1 MACKLSAA
9 VLNSDE
15 IESSLFIRFD
25 KAKHRWEDDKTYAFS
40 KSCIFPNF
48 VKTKENNIKNAIKKH
63 ENIFDRR
70 VINSWHVLN

>member
-25 KAKHRWEDDKTYAFS
+25 KAKHRWENDKTYAFR
-40 KSCIFPNF
+40 KSGTFPNF
-48 VKTKENNIKNAIKKH
+48 AKTRESNIKNMLLGNAKT
-63 ENIFDRR
+63 FLT
-70 VINSWHVLN
+70 VA